1 MFCFLQFLAVC
12 FLNVVQRTYVH
23 VLVSMWLL
31 QPGRLAV
38 RTSGRRPRMQS
49 DTFALQ
55 VDYRVCSCNRCSQL
69 PHQQLPLYRAIQVH
83 THTAVVCGSCSS
95 WRLTRRS
102 FVVSSSRHSA
112 CVCVCVRAATPTAAS
127 PCHLDCVCVA
137 WNLCCWHF
145 AMRL

>member
-1 MFCFLQFLAVC
+1 MLGLKAAYHHQHNVAVECFVSCNFWLC

-38 RTSGRRPRMQS
+38 RTSVRRPRMQS

-95 WRLTRRS
+95 WRLARRS

-112 CVCVCVRAATPTAAS
+112 CVCMCTY
-127 PCHLDCVCVA
+127 CHPDRRVTVPP
-137 WNLCCWHF
+137 
-145 AMRL
+145 